1 MKIIH
6 LIGGGDVGG
15 AKSHVLSLIKEL
27 GKHIEVTL
35 VSYRKGPFHDDAV
48 SMGIDARVIRTG
60 NILVDIRKTLKLV
73 RENKYDVIHSHGAK
87 ANMIASIIR
96 RITGIPVVTTIHSDY
111 RLDYMNNMLKQLSF
125 GVINMVSIRKIDYHI
140 GVSDSYRNM
149 LISRRFNPQHI
160 FTVYNGIPFDNH
172 IPPCTRQEFFKRYN
186 IPFPE
191 DSILVGIMAR
201 LDPVKDHE
209 TFIRA
214 AAEVS
219 MKNQKVRFLIAGPG
233 DELRPRLEQFAE
245 KLGVRDKICF
255 TGMINEPYDFFQVI
269 DINVLTSI
277 SESFPYVILEGARC
291 LRATVSTRVGGLADL
306 IESGV
311 NGYLI
316 KPGNWKALAQHLL
329 ELSYD
334 EAKRAE
340 MGRLLKEKAQKHF
353 SLENMCKT
361 QLNIY
366 KRIIRL
372 ENRKKRDGKL
382 YDIAILGYYGY
393 KNSGDEAILKSIVH
407 SLRERDPDLSFVVL
421 SRKPGEAMRNN
432 DVFAINR
439 FSIYHV
445 VKAIKRTRLFVAG
458 GGNLIQDNT
467 STRSIMYYLSMLRLA
482 KRYKA
487 KAMLFANGIG
497 PINRRINRRNA
508 AKVLNQLDA
517 ITLREPVSYEEL
529 KRMGVT
535 KPPIQITSDPA
546 ILLDP
551 VPAKDVDRIMAEE
564 NIPSDKPL
572 IGISVRKWAD
582 MSYLDS
588 IAALADYCVDR
599 FDAHPVFIPM
609 QHPSDVNVCEAI
621 IKRMSRKAWLI
632 RGLYQ
637 PEELLGFIQRLT
649 LMIGMRLHSLIY
661 ASNQMVPVL
670 GLVYEPKVD
679 AFLKEVSQLS
689 AGTPLNMDCQKV
701 YRLLDDLWENRE
713 VMREKLKNARERLV
727 VLAKEN
733 VDVALS
739 LLEQDSG
746 WKNT

>member
-35 VSYRKGPFHDDAV
+35 VSFRRGPFHEDAV

-73 RENKYDVIHSHGAK
+73 RENHYDVIHSHGAK

-111 RLDYMNNMLKQLSF
+111 RLDYMNSLLKQFSF
-125 GVINMVSIRKIDYHI
+125 GVINMISLRKIDYHI

-149 LISRRFNPQHI
+149 LISRRFNPQHV
-160 FTVYNGIPFDNH
+160 FTVYNGIPFDNY
-172 IPPCTRQEFFKRYN
+172 IPPCTRREFFERYH

-191 DSILVGIMAR
+191 DAILVGIAAR

-219 MKNQKVRFLIAGPG
+219 KGNDRVRFIIGGSG
-233 DELRPRLEQFAE
+233 DELRPRLEQLAE
-245 KLGVRDKICF
+245 KLGVRDRICF
-255 TGMINEPYDFFQVI
+255 TGWINEPYDFFQVI

-277 SESFPYVILEGARC
+277 SESFPFVILEGARC
-291 LRATVSTRVGGLADL
+291 SRATVSTLVGGLADL

-316 KPGNWKALAQHLL
+316 KPGDWKDLARHLL
-329 ELSYD
+329 ELSND
-334 EAKRAE
+334 EAKRTA
-340 MGRLLKEKAQKHF
+340 MGRLLKEKAERHF
-353 SLENMCKT
+353 SLENMCRT

-366 KRIIRL
+366 NRIIRL
-372 ENRKKRDGKL
+372 ENRRKKDGKL

-393 KNSGDEAILKSIVH
+393 RNSGDEAILKSIVQ
-407 SLRERDPDLSFVVL
+407 SLRQRNPDLSFVVF
-421 SRKPGEAMRNN
+421 SRKPGETLKNN
-432 DVFAINR
+432 EVNSVNR
-439 FSIYHV
+439 FSPYHV
-445 VKAIKRTRLFVAG
+445 VKVMKQSRLFLAG

-467 STRSIMYYLSMLRLA
+467 STRSIRYYLLMLRLA
-482 KRYKA
+482 RRYNA
-487 KAMLFANGIG
+487 KTMLFANGIG
-497 PINRRINRRNA
+497 PINRGINRRSA
-508 AKVLNQLDA
+508 AKVLDRVDA

-529 KRMGVT
+529 TRMGVT
-535 KPPIQITSDPA
+535 KPAIHITSDPA

-551 VPAKDVDRIMAEE
+551 VPDEKVDRIMAAEG
-564 NIPSDKPL
+564 IPADKPL

-582 MSYLDS
+582 LSYLDS
-588 IAALADYCVDR
+588 IASLGDFCVDR

-621 IKRMSRKAWLI
+621 IKRMNHEAWLI
-632 RGLYQ
+632 RGVYQ
-637 PEELLGFIQRLT
+637 PEELLGFTRRLT

-679 AFLKEVSQLS
+679 AFLKEVSQPS
-689 AGTPLNMDCQKV
+689 AGTPLNMDFQRVC
-701 YRLLDDLWENRE
+701 RLLEDLWENRDA
-713 VMREKLKNARERLV
+713 MRERLTEARGRLV
-727 VLAKEN
+727 DLAKQN
-733 VDVALS
+733 VDVALN
-739 LLEQDSG
+739 LLEQDRE
-746 WKNT
+746 K

>member
-35 VSYRKGPFHDDAV
+35 VCFRKGPFHEDAV
-48 SMGIDARVIRTG
+48 RMGIDARVIRTG
-60 NILVDIRKTLKLV
+60 NIVADIRKTLKLV
-73 RENKYDVIHSHGAK
+73 RENNYDIIHSHGAK
-87 ANMIASIIR
+87 ANMIATIIR

-111 RLDYMNNMLKQLSF
+111 RLDYMNNLLKQSSF
-125 GVINMVSIRKIDYHI
+125 GVINMISLRKIDYHI

-149 LISRRFNPQHI
+149 LIERRFNPQRV
-160 FTVYNGIPFDNH
+160 FTVYNGIPFDNE
-172 IPPCTRQEFFKRYN
+172 IPPCTRRAFFDRYH

-191 DSILVGIMAR
+191 DAILVGILAR

-219 MKNQKVRFLIAGPG
+219 KANPKVRFIIGGPG
-233 DELRPRLEQFAE
+233 DELRPRLEHLAE

-255 TGMINEPYDFFQVI
+255 TGMIHEPYDFFQVI

-291 LRATVSTRVGGLADL
+291 RRATVSTRVGGLADL

-316 KPGNWKALAQHLL
+316 KPGDWKALAGHLL
-329 ELSYD
+329 ELANN
-334 EAKRAE
+334 ETKRAE
-340 MGRLLKEKAQKHF
+340 MGRRLREKAERKF

-361 QLNIY
+361 QLEIY
-366 KRIIRL
+366 NRILRMEDRIR
-372 ENRKKRDGKL
+372 KDGKL

-393 KNSGDEAILKSIVH
+393 RNSGDEAILKSIVH
-407 SLRERDPDLSFVVL
+407 SLRERNPDLSLVVF
-421 SRKPGEAMRNN
+421 SKKPGETMRNTQVN
-432 DVFAINR
+432 AVNR
-439 FSIYHV
+439 FSPYHV
-445 VKAIKRTRLFVAG
+445 IKVMKRTRLFLAG

-467 STRSIMYYLSMLRLA
+467 STRSILYYLAMLRLA
-482 KRYKA
+482 KRFNA
-487 KAMLFANGIG
+487 KTMLFANGIG
-497 PINRRINRRNA
+497 PINRRANWRSA
-508 AKVLNQLDA
+508 AKVLNRLDA

-529 KRMGVT
+529 KKMGVT
-535 KPPIQITSDPA
+535 RPIIHITSDPA
-546 ILLDP
+546 VLLNP
-551 VPAKDVDRIMAEE
+551 VPANEVDRILASEG
-564 NIPSDKPL
+564 IPTDKPL

-582 MSYLDS
+582 MSYLDK
-588 IAALADYCVDR
+588 IAALGDYCVEH

-609 QHPSDVNVCEAI
+609 QHPSDVNVCESI
-621 IKRMSRKAWLI
+621 IKRMKHRAWLI
-632 RGLYQ
+632 RNIYQ
-637 PEELLGFIQRLT
+637 PEELLGFTQRLS

-679 AFLKEVSQLS
+679 AFLKEVSQPS
-689 AGTPLNMDCQKV
+689 AGSPLNMDFQQVCS
-701 YRLLDDLWENRE
+701 LLDDLWDNRE
-713 VMREKLKNARERLV
+713 AMREKLVKARERLV
-727 VLAKEN
+727 ELANRN

-739 LLEQDSG
+739 LLKDS
-746 WKNT
+746 